1 MVELL
6 GGLVFVGLKL
16 QQLRIIDLPFTSL
29 MAQQLVMKKLKR
41 ALFLT
46 HRWLGIVM
54 CAFFFLWFASGIVMM
69 YVEYPELTRDER
81 LKSLPSLDL
90 GSIKHSPY
98 SVVESLNIPSV
109 FSSVSLS
116 SLQGR
121 PAYHFESPDSET
133 TIVFADTAEMFM
145 GADREGAFE
154 EAMLSGF
161 SSLDSAPNYDGL
173 IEIDQWTVTSS
184 LNRHR
189 PLHKVS
195 LGNQKGTTLYIS
207 SLTGQVVRD
216 TNRRERFW
224 NWLGSTI
231 HWIYPYQLRKHN
243 ELWRDVIVY
252 LSILGLFSV
261 LTGTIIGLLRLR
273 PFKKF
278 KNKSASPYSGWMW
291 WHHVS
296 GLLSVIFVS
305 TFIFSGLMS
314 MGPWGVF
321 QSSSSAQEQI
331 SNYTG
336 QSIFRLSSLP
346 GVLLISEE
354 SNSPLKEV
362 TWHHI
367 DSEPYLITHYEN
379 GDRKAVFNESDN
391 EDNLHL
397 VDLIKKAASQ
407 LLTDNRLLS
416 VDLINDFDDF
426 YYARHNSFRPLPI
439 FRARFDDSEST
450 WYHIDSRTGLPIS
463 RVTDAS
469 RRERWLFNGLHSLDF
484 QILWNRRPLWDFV
497 VVLLS
502 LAGMGFSATS
512 IAVGLRYLRS

>member
-1 MVELL
+1 M
-6 GGLVFVGLKL
+6 
-16 QQLRIIDLPFTSL
+16 
-29 MAQQLVMKKLKR
+29 
-41 ALFLT
+41 
-46 HRWLGIVM
+46 
-54 CAFFFLWFASGIVMM
+54 VMM

-81 LKSLPSLDL
+81 LKSLPPLDL

-116 SLQGR
+116 SVQGR
-121 PAYHFESPDSET
+121 PAYHFGSPDSET
-133 TIVFADTAEMFM
+133 TIVFADSAEKFM
-145 GADREGAFE
+145 GADRESALE
-154 EAMLSGF
+154 EAVLSGF
-161 SSLDSAPNYDGL
+161 SSLDSVPIYDGL
-173 IEIDQWTVTSS
+173 IQIDQWTVTSS
-184 LNRHR
+184 LNKHR

-195 LGNQKGTTLYIS
+195 LGDQKGTSLYIS

-243 ELWRDVIVY
+243 ALWRDVIVY

-278 KNKSASPYSGWMW
+278 KGINASPYSGWMW
-291 WHHVS
+291 WHHIS

-305 TFIFSGLMS
+305 TFMFSGLMS

-321 QSSSSAQEQI
+321 QSNSSAQEQI

-336 QSIFRLSSLP
+336 QSIFRLASMP
-346 GVLLISEE
+346 DVLLSSQE

-367 DSEPYLITHYEN
+367 DSVPYLITHYEN
-379 GDRKAVFNESDN
+379 GDRNAVFNETDN
-391 EDNLHL
+391 EDNLDL
-397 VDLIKKAASQ
+397 VDLIKKAASE
-407 LLTDNRLLS
+407 LLPDNRLLS
-416 VDLINDFDDF
+416 IDLIDDFDDF
-426 YYARHNSFRPLPI
+426 YYTRHNSFRPLPI

-450 WYHIDSRTGLPIS
+450 WYHIDSRTGLPVS

-484 QILWNRRPLWDFV
+484 QILWARRPLWDFV

>member
-1 MVELL
+1 MS
-6 GGLVFVGLKL
+6 KKW
-16 QQLRIIDLPFTSL
+16 
-29 MAQQLVMKKLKR
+29 LVMKQLKR
-41 ALFLT
+41 ILFLT

-81 LKSLPSLDL
+81 LKSLPPLDL
-90 GSIKHSPY
+90 DSIKHSPY
-98 SVVESLNIPSV
+98 SVVESLNMPSV
-109 FSSVSLS
+109 FSSLSLS
-116 SLQGR
+116 SVQGR
-121 PAYHFESPDSET
+121 PAYHFGSPDQET
-133 TIVFADTAEMFM
+133 TIVFADTAEIFT
-145 GADREGAFE
+145 GIDREAALE
-154 EAMLSGF
+154 EATLSGF
-161 SSLDSAPNYDGL
+161 SNLGSEPNYEGS

-195 LGNQKGTTLYIS
+195 LGDQKGTSLYIS

-243 ELWRDVIVY
+243 ALWRDVIVY
-252 LSILGLFSV
+252 LSILGLFSI
-261 LTGTIIGLLRLR
+261 LTGTIIGLIRLR

-278 KNKSASPYSGWMW
+278 KGTSASPYSGWMW
-291 WHHVS
+291 WHHIS

-305 TFIFSGLMS
+305 TFMFSGLMS

-321 QSSSSAQEQI
+321 QSNSSAQDQI

-336 QSIFRLSSLP
+336 QSIFRLSSIP
-346 GVLLISEE
+346 GVPLRSEQP
-354 SNSPLKEV
+354 NSPLKEI

-367 DSEPYLITHYEN
+367 DSVPYLIKHYED

-391 EDNLHL
+391 KGNLHL
-397 VDLIKKAASQ
+397 VGLIKKAAAR
-407 LLTDNRLLS
+407 LLPDNRLLS
-416 VDLINDFDDF
+416 VEMVDDFDDF
-426 YYARHNSFRPLPI
+426 YYERHNSFRPLPI
-439 FRARFDDSEST
+439 FRARFDDNEST

>member
-1 MVELL
+1 M
-6 GGLVFVGLKL
+6 
-16 QQLRIIDLPFTSL
+16 
-29 MAQQLVMKKLKR
+29 
-41 ALFLT
+41 
-46 HRWLGIVM
+46 
-54 CAFFFLWFASGIVMM
+54 VMM

-81 LKSLPSLDL
+81 LKSLPPLDL

-116 SLQGR
+116 SVQGR
-121 PAYHFESPDSET
+121 PAYHFGSPDSET

-145 GADREGAFE
+145 GTDREGALE
-154 EAMLSGF
+154 EAALSGF
-161 SSLDSAPNYDGL
+161 SSLDSEPNYDGL
-173 IEIDQWTVTSS
+173 VQIDQWTVTSS
-184 LNRHR
+184 LNKHR

-195 LGNQKGTTLYIS
+195 LSDQKGTALYIS

-243 ELWRDVIVY
+243 ALWRDVIVY

-261 LTGTIIGLLRLR
+261 LTGAIIGLLRLR
-273 PFKKF
+273 PSKKF
-278 KNKSASPYSGWMW
+278 KGISMSPYSGWMW
-291 WHHVS
+291 WHHIS

-305 TFIFSGLMS
+305 TFMFSGLMS

-321 QSSSSAQEQI
+321 QSSSSAQEQMA
-331 SNYTG
+331 NYAG
-336 QSIFRLSSLP
+336 QSIFRLASIPEVPLSSQ
-346 GVLLISEE
+346 E

-367 DSEPYLITHYEN
+367 DSIPYLVKHYEN
-379 GDRKAVFNESDN
+379 GDRKAVFNRADN
-391 EDNLHL
+391 KVKFDL
-397 VDLIKKAASQ
+397 VDLIKKAAS
-407 LLTDNRLLS
+407 LLLPDNRLLS
-416 VDLINDFDDF
+416 VDLIDDFDDF
-426 YYARHNSFRPLPI
+426 YYARHNNFRPLPI

-450 WYHIDSRTGLPIS
+450 WYHIDSLTGLPIS
-463 RVTDAS
+463 RVNNAS

-484 QILWNRRPLWDFV
+484 QILWTRRPLWDFV

-502 LAGMGFSATS
+502 VAGMGFSATS

>member
-1 MVELL
+1 
-6 GGLVFVGLKL
+6 
-16 QQLRIIDLPFTSL
+16 
-29 MAQQLVMKKLKR
+29 MKQLKR
-41 ALFLT
+41 VLFLT

-81 LKSLPSLDL
+81 LKNLPPLDL
-90 GSIKHSPY
+90 SSAQHSPY
-98 SVVESLNIPSV
+98 SVVESLNISSV

-116 SLQGR
+116 SVQGR
-121 PAYHFESPDSET
+121 PAYHFGSSDSQT
-133 TIVFADTAEMFM
+133 TIVFADTAEIFK
-145 GADREGAFE
+145 GADREGALE
-154 EAMLSGF
+154 EAALSGF
-161 SSLDSAPNYDGL
+161 SSLGSEPYYQGL
-173 IEIDQWTVTSS
+173 IEVDQWTVTAS
-184 LNRHR
+184 LNKHR

-195 LGNQKGTTLYIS
+195 LGDQKGTSLYIS

-243 ELWRDVIVY
+243 ALWRDVIVY
-252 LSILGLFSV
+252 LSILGLFSI
-261 LTGTIIGLLRLR
+261 LTGTIIGILRLR

-278 KNKSASPYSGWMW
+278 KGTSASPYSGWMW
-291 WHHVS
+291 WHHIS

-305 TFIFSGLMS
+305 TFMFSGLMS

-321 QSSSSAQEQI
+321 QSNSSAQDQI

-336 QSIFRLSSLP
+336 QSSFRLSSIP
-346 GVLLISEE
+346 GVPLRSEQ

-367 DSEPYLITHYEN
+367 DSLPYLITHYEN
-379 GDRKAVFNESDN
+379 GDRKAVFNESDD
-391 EDNLHL
+391 EVNLDL
-397 VDLIKKAASQ
+397 VDLIKKAAPQ
-407 LLTDNRLLS
+407 LLPDNRLLS
-416 VDLINDFDDF
+416 VDLINDFDDY
-426 YYARHNSFRPLPI
+426 YYARHNNFRPLPI

-484 QILWNRRPLWDFV
+484 QILWTRRPLWDLV

-512 IAVGLRYLRS
+512 IAIGLRYLRS

>member
-1 MVELL
+1 M
-6 GGLVFVGLKL
+6 KRL
-16 QQLRIIDLPFTSL
+16 Q
-29 MAQQLVMKKLKR
+29 R

-54 CAFFFLWFASGIVMM
+54 CTFFFLWFASGMVMM

-81 LKSLPSLDL
+81 LKSLPPLDL

-116 SLQGR
+116 SVQGR
-121 PAYHFESPDSET
+121 PAYHFGSPDSET

-145 GADREGAFE
+145 GADRAGALE
-154 EAMLSGF
+154 EAVLSGF
-161 SSLDSAPNYDGL
+161 SSRDSEPKYDGL
-173 IEIDQWTVTSS
+173 VQIDQWTVTSS
-184 LNRHR
+184 LNKHR

-195 LGNQKGTTLYIS
+195 LGDQKGTALYVS

-231 HWIYPYQLRKHN
+231 HWIYPYQLRKRN
-243 ELWRDVIVY
+243 ALWRDVIVY
-252 LSILGLFSV
+252 LSIMGLFSV

-273 PFKKF
+273 PSKKF
-278 KNKSASPYSGWMW
+278 KGLSMSPYSGWMW
-291 WHHVS
+291 WHHIS

-305 TFIFSGLMS
+305 TFMFSGLMS

-336 QSIFRLSSLP
+336 QSIFRLASMPEVPLSSQ
-346 GVLLISEE
+346 E

-367 DSEPYLITHYEN
+367 DGVPYLVTHYEN
-379 GDRKAVFNESDN
+379 GDRNAFFNRADN
-391 EDNLHL
+391 EGKSDL
-397 VDLIKKAASQ
+397 VDLIKKAAS
-407 LLTDNRLLS
+407 LLLPDNRLLS
-416 VDLINDFDDF
+416 VDLIDDFDDF
-426 YYARHNSFRPLPI
+426 YYARHNNFRPLPI

-450 WYHIDSRTGLPIS
+450 WYHIDSLTGLPIS

-484 QILWNRRPLWDFV
+484 QILWTRRPLWDFV

-502 LAGMGFSATS
+502 VAGMVFSATS

>member
-1 MVELL
+1 M
-6 GGLVFVGLKL
+6 
-16 QQLRIIDLPFTSL
+16 
-29 MAQQLVMKKLKR
+29 
-41 ALFLT
+41 
-46 HRWLGIVM
+46 
-54 CAFFFLWFASGIVMM
+54 
-69 YVEYPELTRDER
+69 
-81 LKSLPSLDL
+81 
-90 GSIKHSPY
+90 
-98 SVVESLNIPSV
+98 
-109 FSSVSLS
+109 
-116 SLQGR
+116 
-121 PAYHFESPDSET
+121 
-133 TIVFADTAEMFM
+133 
-145 GADREGAFE
+145 
-154 EAMLSGF
+154 
-161 SSLDSAPNYDGL
+161 
-173 IEIDQWTVTSS
+173 TSS
-184 LNRHR
+184 LNKHR

-195 LGNQKGTTLYIS
+195 LGDQKGTALYIS

-243 ELWRDVIVY
+243 ALWRDVIVY
-252 LSILGLFSV
+252 LSILGLFSL

-273 PFKKF
+273 PSKKF
-278 KNKSASPYSGWMW
+278 KGISMSPYSGWMW
-291 WHHVS
+291 WHHIS

-305 TFIFSGLMS
+305 TFMFSGLMS

-336 QSIFRLSSLP
+336 QSIFRLASMPEVPLSSQ
-346 GVLLISEE
+346 E

-367 DSEPYLITHYEN
+367 DGVPYLVTHYEN
-379 GDRKAVFNESDN
+379 GDRNAFFNRADN
-391 EDNLHL
+391 EGKFDL
-397 VDLIKKAASQ
+397 VDLIKKAAS
-407 LLTDNRLLS
+407 LLLPDNRLLS
-416 VDLINDFDDF
+416 VDLIDDFDDF
-426 YYARHNSFRPLPI
+426 YYARHNNFRPLPI

-450 WYHIDSRTGLPIS
+450 WYHIDSLTGLPIS

-484 QILWNRRPLWDFV
+484 QILWTRRPLWDFV

-502 LAGMGFSATS
+502 VAGMGFSATS